1 MGRSMLAGLR
11 TVLIVKGP
19 PCDVTRPEKEAGRRQ
34 EELGEGW
41 GGVGRPEKEAGGA
54 GRGLGRGGQ
63 AC

>member
-1 MGRSMLAGLR
+1 MMSQGLR
-11 TVLIVKGP
+11 
-19 PCDVTRPEKEAGRRQ
+19 RRQ